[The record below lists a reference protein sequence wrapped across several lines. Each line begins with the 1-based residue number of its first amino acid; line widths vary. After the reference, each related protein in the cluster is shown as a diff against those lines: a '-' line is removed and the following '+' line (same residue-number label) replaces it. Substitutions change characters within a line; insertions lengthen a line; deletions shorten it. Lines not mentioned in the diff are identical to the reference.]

1 MPKRIPTKTKVIRY
15 KTQNPFMRTS
25 EIAKRMG
32 YTRSYVHKV
41 LKENGVI
48 TKIPSGLKSRHVY
61 CVECKEFIKSIKR
74 KNRYN
79 ERKAKKTF
87 CSDTCKKK
95 NYYIELKCSYCKELF
110 LKLKS
115 KVIQAYRRNSTY
127 IYCTIKCKNI
137 DKRKGK
143 DRVKSI
149 LRKLNDNNED
159 RIELANK
166 LEKEM
171 EKLYNGEV

>member
-1 MPKRIPTKTKVIRY
+1 MPRRIPTKNKVIRY

-25 EIAKRMG
+25 EIAKKMG

-41 LKENGVI
+41 LKENGIV
-48 TKIPSGLKSRHVY
+48 TKIPSGLNSRHVY

-79 ERKAKKTF
+79 EKKAYNTF
-87 CSDTCKKK
+87 CSKACKKK

-115 KVIQAYRRNSTY
+115 KVIQAYRRNSNY
-127 IYCTIKCKNI
+127 IYCTVKCKNM

-143 DRVKSI
+143 DKVKSI
-149 LRKLNDNNED
+149 LRELNDNNED

-171 EKLYNGEV
+171 ERLYNGEV